1 MRDFLLRLLGS
12 PRPIHLH
19 IDPSFAALARP
30 GDTLLICP
38 DEFAQRSLEDEATRD
53 IAIAAIQKAV
63 PGINVVF
70 VFDSQQVNV
79 IFTSKAGGGQ

>member
-12 PRPIHLH
+12 PRPIHFH

-38 DEFAQRSLEDEATRD
+38 NESAQRSLEDKVTRD
-53 IAIAAIQKAV
+53 IVIAAIQESL
-63 PGINVVF
+63 PGINVAF
-70 VFDSQQVNV
+70 VFDSRQVNV
-79 IFTSKAGGGQ
+79 ISTSKVGGGQ